1 MSTAMVFPAFR
12 SGTISSDIILWVLFL
27 LSTALLSAVVV
38 HETDGTFFFRIEVIL
53 VKVLQGNGTNR

>member
-27 LSTALLSAVVV
+27 LSMALLSAVVV
-38 HETDGTFFFRIEVIL
+38 HERDGTFFQDRGYTS
-53 VKVLQGNGTNR
+53 QGSPGKWNQ